1 MAGGGELG
9 GLVVAVGR
17 ERKEWTE
24 EMVVHGLTE
33 LDVRPGG
40 KGEIQGQPRSL
51 DVERPLI

>member
-1 MAGGGELG
+1 M
-9 GLVVAVGR
+9 VAVGR

-33 LDVRPGG
+33 LDVRPEGE
-40 KGEIQGQPRSL
+40 GEIQGQPRSL